1 MVWRFENFAVDVG
14 RTSLGSRAD
23 SDEPHFTSI
32 YKRSSENKACKR
44 KLCDYSQM

>member
-32 YKRSSENKACKR
+32 YKRSSDYFFGKR
-44 KLCDYSQM
+44 KLRDYSQM